1 MGLGAVV
8 LLYLEAGAGMCN
20 LGDIG
25 WGDRKS
31 CGVCEYGYTAD
42 HEAGNRSTEGDCPSA
57 WSDAYRS
64 IHIRGVS

>member
-20 LGDIG
+20 LEDIG
-25 WGDRKS
+25 CGVRKS
-31 CGVCEYGYTAD
+31 CGVCECGYTA
-42 HEAGNRSTEGDCPSA
+42 HHASRIRSTEGDCPSA

-64 IHIRGVS
+64 IHI